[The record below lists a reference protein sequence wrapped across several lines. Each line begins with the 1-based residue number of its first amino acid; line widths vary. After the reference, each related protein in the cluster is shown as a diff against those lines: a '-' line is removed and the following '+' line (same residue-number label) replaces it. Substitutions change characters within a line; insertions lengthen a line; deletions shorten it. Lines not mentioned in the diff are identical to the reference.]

1 MSKNQ
6 KNQKDRKKLIL
17 LLLLLIVFCVGIG
30 YAILTQQLSINNTVN
45 YGSMKWN
52 IGFDT
57 AENNGGTVV
66 AAPTIAEDKKSMTI
80 ACNLGSSTKAETCI
94 VKSTIKNDSTFDIEL
109 SANPTVTTNNTY
121 INSVATTW
129 VTTTSNTGD
138 VKQNDIIPAGEE
150 HEIQIL
156 ISTKEL
162 TQDLLPEAG
171 LSIPVTVTMNW
182 VEKN

>member
-1 MSKNQ
+1 MWNSPLLPAA
-6 KNQKDRKKLIL
+6 DYKLASHPPHGRGL
-17 LLLLLIVFCVGIG
+17 YTFC
-30 YAILTQQLSINNTVN
+30 
-45 YGSMKWN
+45 MCP
-52 IGFDT
+52 
-57 AENNGGTVV
+57 GGTVV

-94 VKSTIKNDSTFDIEL
+94 VKSTIKNDSTFDIQL

-129 VTTTSNTGD
+129 ITTTSNTGD

-162 TQDLLPEAG
+162 TQE
-171 LSIPVTVTMNW
+171 NQ
-182 VEKN
+182 VEREKYIFQIELIIFLAVNYKYHYKCLFLHLEED